1 MYFFIYRVKNDDNG
15 VLYIKRLIWFFIFV
29 ILVKIKIFNGEMYLK
44 VMFEKNSISVE
55 FNFIIEIVM

>member
-1 MYFFIYRVKNDDNG
+1 MMIMEYCI
-15 VLYIKRLIWFFIFV
+15 IKRLILFFIFV
-29 ILVKIKIFNGEMYLK
+29 ILVKIEMFNGEMCLK